1 MACGN
6 STALVFEHLSLSKGN
21 SSGCILA
28 DDMGLGKT
36 LQGITL
42 MWTLLRQGL
51 GEEVPVAKRAI
62 VVCPT
67 SLVSNWDHECNK
79 WLKVEPKWSYTC
91 ISMRRIGTS
100 SSLGIE

>member
-1 MACGN
+1 
-6 STALVFEHLSLSKGN
+6 
-21 SSGCILA
+21 
-28 DDMGLGKT
+28 MGLGKT

-51 GEEVPVAKRAI
+51 GEEGPVAKRAI

-79 WLKVEPKWSYTC
+79 WLKVKSRLHLYFNEGLGK
-91 ISMRRIGTS
+91 S
-100 SSLGIE
+100 SSFGIE